1 MIFCMS
7 LTPGERV
14 RELPLFPLPLV
25 LFPNMMLPLHIFEER
40 YKSLVNLCLEGG
52 RRFGVVLAGEENER
66 TGEARM
72 ARIGCTARIVRVERL
87 PDGRMNIEVVGE
99 ERFRI
104 LDSHENQPFRTG
116 VVEDFHDAPAMTEPL
131 SDLRD
136 DVRRLLKEFL
146 RLHLRRMRQEA
157 TFSLPDEPQLLSFMA
172 SCVLPVDNRSKQTLL
187 EFSDTALRLGAAHDV
202 LEVEVERLQRE
213 PEPKSVAWSPITDAL
228 LARYRCNN

>member
-1 MIFCMS
+1 MS

-52 RRFGVVLAGEENER
+52 RRFGIVLAGEQNET
-66 TGEARM
+66 TGEART
-72 ARIGCTARIVRVERL
+72 ARIGCAARIVRVERL
-87 PDGRMNIEVVGE
+87 PDGRMNIEVLGE

-116 VVEDFHDAPAMTEPL
+116 VVEDFADAPTDSTRLAG
-131 SDLRD
+131 LRD
-136 DVRRLLKEFL
+136 EVQELLSEFL
-146 RLHLRRMRQEA
+146 RLHLRRMRREA
-157 TFSLPDEPQLLSFMA
+157 TFALPDDPTTLSFMA
-172 SCVLPVDNRSKQTLL
+172 SCVLPIDNRSKQTLL
-187 EFSDTALRLGAAHDV
+187 EFSDTALRLGATRDILDA
-202 LEVEVERLQRE
+202 EVGRLSRE
-213 PEPKSVAWSPITDAL
+213 PEPRTAEWTPLTDEF